1 MLHHDGQLRAL
12 ITLAIGSYRLPG
24 IFETVAVKT
33 VMHGNPVEG
42 FEPGKFGELVNEPGR
57 KKDLRS
63 RAVRPVRT
71 YEIKRLAGRNDV
83 GYPRPADLDGF
94 IAGEF
99 LQRFAKEIRRGP
111 PLSSEQAMDGVG
123 AQIALAALIAEQRPP
138 VAPSQDERGAEA
150 SRPAADNENI
160 ELHQKPFRCQGIWIA
175 RLCLEPL
182 TAVRTLAV
190 GKRIMPRAKTA
201 AQWTELTLEERRE
214 RRRLRREKQREDNV
228 KRAAKMHAAR
238 LKSETSI
245 AKPVAEH
252 KQAVFVGCSG
262 WRYWKWRDSFYEGVP
277 QNDWFGHYLKR
288 FDTVE
293 INASFYSWPTV
304 AGVQSWRRQPGR
316 KKFVYTVKVCELIT
330 HIKKFKGTKTLV
342 KDFGMI
348 ADILGDRMGCFLFQL
363 PPSYR
368 YTKTR
373 LNDIVSQLDPARR
386 NVVEFRHVSWWN
398 EEVYSA
404 FRKAGIIFC
413 SCSGPRLPDELVRT
427 ADEVYVRLHGPKR
440 WYRHDYSKE
449 ELAIWAD
456 RIKASGATRA
466 WVYFNNDN
474 DAHAPKNA
482 TTLRRML
489 GRSLPGVKPAV
500 GTLPISQTF
509 SEV

>member
-1 MLHHDGQLRAL
+1 
-12 ITLAIGSYRLPG
+12 
-24 IFETVAVKT
+24 
-33 VMHGNPVEG
+33 
-42 FEPGKFGELVNEPGR
+42 
-57 KKDLRS
+57 
-63 RAVRPVRT
+63 
-71 YEIKRLAGRNDV
+71 
-83 GYPRPADLDGF
+83 
-94 IAGEF
+94 
-99 LQRFAKEIRRGP
+99 
-111 PLSSEQAMDGVG
+111 
-123 AQIALAALIAEQRPP
+123 
-138 VAPSQDERGAEA
+138 
-150 SRPAADNENI
+150 
-160 ELHQKPFRCQGIWIA
+160 
-175 RLCLEPL
+175 
-182 TAVRTLAV
+182 
-190 GKRIMPRAKTA
+190 MPRAKAA

-228 KRAAKMHAAR
+228 KRAAKMHIAR
-238 LKSETSI
+238 LKSGTSV
-245 AKPVAEH
+245 AKPIAEL
-252 KQAVFVGCSG
+252 KLSVFVGCSG
-262 WRYWKWRDSFYEGVP
+262 WRYWKWRDSFYQGVP
-277 QNDWFGHYLKR
+277 QNGWFGHYLKR

-316 KKFVYTVKVCELIT
+316 KRFVYTVKACELIT
-330 HIKKFKGTKTLV
+330 HVKKFKGTKTLV

-348 ADILGDRMGCFLFQL
+348 ADILRDRIGCFLFQL

-368 YTKTR
+368 YTKIR

-398 EEVYSA
+398 EEVYRA
-404 FRKAGIIFC
+404 FREAGIIFC

-440 WYRHDYSKE
+440 WYRHDYSNE